1 MKQYLLLVNES
12 VMSNFK
18 AIMPGIEFLE
28 VQGLQNEGWN
38 VNMLVTPIIPP
49 APIMEVVNPPK
60 SEELTLDVKEAVVA

>member
-1 MKQYLLLVNES
+1 MKQYLLLVNDS
-12 VMSNFK
+12 VMSNLK

-49 APIMEVVNPPK
+49 APTMEVVYPPK